1 MLCLEVC
8 MGRLLGAQ
16 ALSSGWAEALP
27 AGGGVLTGAGQ
38 GASPETR
45 DVVSSQERTGW
56 PYVLLLTL

>member
-1 MLCLEVC
+1 

-27 AGGGVLTGAGQ
+27 AGGVLTGAGQ
-38 GASPETR
+38 GASLETR